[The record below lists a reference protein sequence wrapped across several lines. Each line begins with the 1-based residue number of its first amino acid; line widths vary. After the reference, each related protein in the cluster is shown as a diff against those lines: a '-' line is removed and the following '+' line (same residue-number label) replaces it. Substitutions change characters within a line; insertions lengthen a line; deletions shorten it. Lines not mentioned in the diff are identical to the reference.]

1 MEIVNKLGS
10 PLTNE
15 LKAVKRLDDAFMEL
29 NRRLAKEAKLI
40 DRLDRIARIGELKA
54 RLVSAVDRIRQE
66 ERSSAGIFDTGQL
79 FNGVLGFFAGSMI
92 GKVLK
97 QEKPLSKGYHLFSK
111 ELEKKSPFG
120 IVMMALKEGRKMD
133 DIGVIAISRLAREA
147 KATEAEIISSLEC
160 QGYSLITPEEFWLSL
175 DHVKEAIKEGKS

>member
-1 MEIVNKLGS
+1 MEIIDKLIS
-10 PLTNE
+10 LLTRE
-15 LKAVKRLDDAFMEL
+15 LKAVKRLNDAFMEL

-40 DRLDRIARIGELKA
+40 DRLDRITRIDELKA
-54 RLVSAVDRIRQE
+54 RLVSAVDHIRQE

-97 QEKPLSKGYHLFSK
+97 QEKPLSKGYRLFSK
-111 ELEKKSPFG
+111 ELEKKTCFG
-120 IVMMALKEGRKMD
+120 TVMMALKEGRKID
-133 DIGVIAISRLAREA
+133 DIEVIAISRLAREA
-147 KATEAEIISSLEC
+147 KTTEGDIISSLKN
-160 QGYSLITPEEFWLSL
+160 QRYSLITPEEFWLSL